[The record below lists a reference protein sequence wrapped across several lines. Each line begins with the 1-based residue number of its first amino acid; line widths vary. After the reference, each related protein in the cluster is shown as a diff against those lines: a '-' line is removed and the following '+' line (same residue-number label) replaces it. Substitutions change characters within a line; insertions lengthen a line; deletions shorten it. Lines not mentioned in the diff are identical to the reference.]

1 MPPIYHFTDVDN
13 LGAILNSGSLKCHR
27 AAPTVVDVGNQSIK
41 GNRQTIEVD
50 CGRGGKVCD
59 YVPFYFATRSPM
71 LYSIIC
77 GNVDGVSSDQSRLL
91 YFVSSTEAA
100 YDAGLDCVFTDG
112 NAAVSITSFDS
123 DPNNLATLVDW
134 EVMKLRIWKNTDED
148 PDRRRRRM
156 AEFLIHDSV
165 PLGLFTEIGVVS
177 SEVEGEIASIVAEAG
192 WDIAVRRRSGW
203 YF

>member
-13 LGAILNSGSLKCHR
+13 LGAILDAAALKCHR

-41 GNRQTIEVD
+41 GNRQMIEVG
-50 CGRGGKVCD
+50 CGRRGKVCD

-77 GNVDGVSSDQSRLL
+77 GNVEGVSSDQSRLL

-100 YDAGLDCVFTDG
+100 YDAGVDCVFTDG
-112 NAAVSITSFDS
+112 NAAVSITGFDH
-123 DPNNLATLVDW
+123 DPANLATVVDW
-134 EVMKLRIWKNTDED
+134 DVMKLRIWKNTDED

-165 PLGLFTEIGVVS
+165 PLELFTEIGVAS
-177 SEVEGEIASIVAEAG
+177 SEVERKIASVVAEAG
-192 WDIAVRRRSGW
+192 CDIAVRRRSGW